1 MIINPSNDRVLIKP
15 ITLENKSAG
24 GIVLRG
30 ELADDRLHG
39 KVLAMGPGKQNA
51 NGNMIPIKQCNIGDI
66 VVYGNVAST
75 VEERLDNGDKC
86 ILIVAEA
93 IVAVLTNG

>member
-1 MIINPSNDRVLIKP
+1 MINPSNDRVLIEP

-30 ELADDRLHG
+30 ALADVRLHG
-39 KVLAMGPGKQNA
+39 KVLAIGPGKQNA
-51 NGNMIPIKQCNIGDI
+51 NGNMIPIEQCKVGDI
-66 VVYGNVAST
+66 VIYGEVAST
-75 VEERLDNGDKC
+75 IKDRLDNGEDC

-93 IVAVLTNG
+93 IVAVLT